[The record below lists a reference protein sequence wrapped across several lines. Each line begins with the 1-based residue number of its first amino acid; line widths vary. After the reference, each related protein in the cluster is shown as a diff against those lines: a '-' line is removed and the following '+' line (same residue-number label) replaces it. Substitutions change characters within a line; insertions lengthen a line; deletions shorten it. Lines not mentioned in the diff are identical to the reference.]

1 MEVYRYTD
9 AQALE
14 EGVLV
19 DISGYRLVWLGRPI
33 NRMTKRLF
41 ETLSRFAAKGFGV
54 KKMLATKLRYI
65 RPTDDPGHFILPPN
79 LWLRLNDTGG
89 WTIMFPEDD

>member
-19 DISGYRLVWLGRPI
+19 DISSYGLVWLGRPI
-33 NRMTKRLF
+33 NRMTTTLF
-41 ETLSRFAAKGFGV
+41 RTLSRFAAKGSGV
-54 KKMLATKLRYI
+54 RKMLATKLRYI
-65 RPTDDPGHFILPPN
+65 RPTEDPGHFILPPN
-79 LWLRLNDTGG
+79 LSMHLNDTGG